1 MFQTGFF
8 EDDDGRGIF
17 PPGMLRRGGGM
28 GAPRRFDEYYRCYPV
43 AMMPGPERE
52 NVNHGGKVIMPPS
65 ALDKLTRLHITYP
78 MLFEL
83 INGAKERMTHAG
95 VLEFIAEEGKIYLPF
110 WVMQT
115 LLLEPGDL
123 LQIKSTDL
131 PSGQFI
137 KLQAQSTSFLDI
149 SDPKAVL
156 ENAFRNFS
164 CLTKGDVFT
173 FSYNDQVFEM
183 AVLET
188 MPETDKHAIGVL
200 ETDLEVDFATPV
212 GYEEPSRQ
220 SGTST
225 PRSTMGGGLPA
236 GGILHN
242 QGTMA
247 QAINYDSIA
256 PSSNTA
262 AAGSKAVSSHFLYGG
277 QKLSSKKST
286 KAPTPKAS
294 TPVAGVSTNSD
305 PQSYTRK
312 TNGPQP
318 LRLPPGKLFFGY
330 EIKPVK
336 KKGDQPEPDQS
347 QPKFQGGGQTLRGG
361 TKKKGEGVGSDSE
374 AKEKSKEPPKKDPG
388 SSSSLG
394 GRTLRDSRRQDG

>member
-1 MFQTGFF
+1 MFRP
-8 EDDDGRGIF
+8 EYWPDDPMGGVRGS
-17 PPGMLRRGGGM
+17 
-28 GAPRRFDEYYRCYPV
+28 ATRRFDEYYRCYPV
-43 AMMPGPERE
+43 AMLPGPERE

-83 INGAKERMTHAG
+83 HNGAKERMTHAG

-110 WVMQT
+110 WTMQT

-164 CLTKGDVFT
+164 CLSKGDVFT
-173 FSYNDQVFEM
+173 FAYNDQVYEM

-188 MPETDKHAIGVL
+188 KPAGSKNAISVL
-200 ETDLEVDFATPV
+200 ETDLEVDFAAPV
-212 GYEEPSRQ
+212 GYEEPKQ
-220 SGTST
+220 PSGTST
-225 PRSTMGGGLPA
+225 PGSVISGKLPA
-236 GGILHN
+236 GGLLHH

-247 QAINYDSIA
+247 QAINYTAIA
-256 PSSNTA
+256 PESTDA
-262 AAGSKAVSSHFLYGG
+262 ANGARAVSSNFLAGG
-277 QKLSSKKST
+277 QRLNARKGS
-286 KAPTPKAS
+286 KAPTPKPS
-294 TPVAGVSTNSD
+294 TPTPGTTN
-305 PQSYTRK
+305 PQHLPPTRR

-318 LRLPPGKLFFGY
+318 LRLPPNQLFFGY
-330 EIKPVK
+330 AVTPAKPRDENGQVIRE
-336 KKGDQPEPDQS
+336 DQPT
-347 QPKFQGGGQTLRGG
+347 FQGIGQTLRG
-361 TKKKGEGVGSDSE
+361 KKVDLKDSATPTSGSETDQ
-374 AKEKSKEPPKKDPG
+374 KNKDKNKK
-388 SSSSLG
+388 L
-394 GRTLRDSRRQDG
+394 GRTLGKR

>member
-1 MFQTGFF
+1 MFNPGFY
-8 EDDDGRGIF
+8 ED
-17 PPGMLRRGGGM
+17 PMGGM
-28 GAPRRFDEYYRCYPV
+28 YPGIMGRAPGPSQRFDEYYRCYPV
-43 AMMPGPERE
+43 AMLPGPERE

-83 INGAKERMTHAG
+83 INRAKDTISHAG
-95 VLEFIAEEGKIYLPF
+95 VLEFIAEEGKIYLPY
-110 WVMQT
+110 WMLQT
-115 LLLEPGDL
+115 LALEPGDL

-131 PSGQFI
+131 PPGQFI

-156 ENAFRNFS
+156 ENAFRNFA
-164 CLTKGDVFT
+164 CLTRGDVFT
-173 FSYNDQVFEM
+173 FAYNDSVYEM

-188 MPETDKHAIGVL
+188 KPDIALNGAIGVL

-212 GYEEPSRQ
+212 GYEEPKRV

-225 PRSTMGGGLPA
+225 PSSIRGAGGVPA
-236 GGILHN
+236 GGMLHN

-247 QAINYDSIA
+247 QAINYASIA
-256 PSSNTA
+256 PTSDSA
-262 AAGSKAVSSHFLYGG
+262 AAGAKAVSSNFLLGG
-277 QKLSSKKST
+277 QKLNARKGS

-294 TPVAGVSTNSD
+294 TPVAGTSTNA
-305 PQSYTRK
+305 PNPPPPARTTIRR

-330 EIKPVK
+330 EVKPLRNK
-336 KKGDQPEPDQS
+336 AGEQEAQDESK
-347 QPKFQGGGQTLRGG
+347 PKFQGAGQTLRGG
-361 TKKKGEGVGSDSE
+361 TKRKGASEGEEKNVAEKEAEKKESGGQKLG
-374 AKEKSKEPPKKDPG
+374 
-388 SSSSLG
+388 G
-394 GRTLRDSRRQDG
+394 GRTLRDTPR